1 MSYDGKLLARARDE
15 LERLRGENAAE
26 HERRQALV
34 YRRVPEIAELDAAM
48 RSEMIMLAR
57 LTVSRVPD
65 LKERLAALEKE
76 NLDMQARRAELLT
89 THGFSA
95 DYLDPIYSCPLC
107 RDTGVLSDG
116 DMCQCLKTQ
125 YNRAVTEEL
134 SSLLRHG
141 NESFDKF
148 KLDLYPAEFDA
159 HYGVIPREAM
169 GKVFEICRR
178 FAENF
183 PNVSSNL
190 LLQGDTGLGKT
201 YLSACIARE
210 VSNKGLSVCYDSAAA
225 ALDAFEQQKF
235 SRDSEQGQLAAARVK
250 NMLECDLMI
259 LDDLGTEMNTP
270 MALSALYTLINSRLV
285 SGKKM
290 IISTNCTD
298 EELSRRYS
306 PQICSRI
313 FGEFVRL
320 PFAGR
325 DIRQK

>member
-89 THGFSA
+89 THGFSV

-116 DMCQCLKTQ
+116 GMCQCLKTQ
-125 YNRAVTEEL
+125 YNRAVTAEL

-159 HYGVIPREAM
+159 HYGVIPRKAM

-250 NMLECDLMI
+250 SMLECDLMI